1 MRYLIVLAGALL
13 AGCVS
18 QPAGKFHSVAT
29 GQPVDADPK
38 LMAKFMQD
46 RAICDGEA
54 AKAGLASTERL
65 SAVYAQNVNLVFDGC
80 LAERGYVRR

>member
-1 MRYLIVLAGALL
+1 MRYLIVLTAAAL

-29 GQPVDADPK
+29 GQAVDADPK

-54 AKAGLASTERL
+54 AKAGLSSTEKLR
-65 SAVYAQNVNLVFDGC
+65 ATYAQNVNLVFDGC
-80 LAERGYVRR
+80 LAQRGYVRR